1 VAFLSLSSG
10 VDGVFVGGN
19 GGPGGSGGPGGEGG
33 AGGNGFGFRVITREG
48 TDRTGFVGGVGAE
61 VKLSPQVGAGV
72 EALYYAFDRGRGDF
86 NIRNLETLHDFVTVS
101 GRLTFY
107 FNDSDTPH
115 ASSAPVSF
123 PSDPWAGFYVG
134 GHIGALHNMSDRSID
149 SVALANGEPGSA
161 GVRGIDAGGGGGGAV
176 AFAGLQRNAA
186 IMGGAHIGYNWHSP
200 ALLLGAEADADASSN
215 DSNRYFGSVRGR
227 LGWTNRDYLFYGT
240 AGIAV
245 VRDESF
251 SGIFAENGGPGGNGG
266 VVATAPGAAGGPGG
280 RALAFGADDTR
291 VGFVI
296 GAGLETQ
303 LSNRVSA
310 GLEGLYYAFQNR
322 TNSPLLP
329 DGGRAFVAGNDAND
343 AFVVRTRFS
352 FALQP

>member
-1 VAFLSLSSG
+1 M
-10 VDGVFVGGN
+10 
-19 GGPGGSGGPGGEGG
+19 
-33 AGGNGFGFRVITREG
+33 
-48 TDRTGFVGGVGAE
+48 
-61 VKLSPQVGAGV
+61 
-72 EALYYAFDRGRGDF
+72 
-86 NIRNLETLHDFVTVS
+86 
-101 GRLTFY
+101 
-107 FNDSDTPH
+107 
-115 ASSAPVSF
+115 
-123 PSDPWAGFYVG
+123 
-134 GHIGALHNMSDRSID
+134 GALHNPSDRSIE

-186 IMGGAHIGYNWHSP
+186 IMGGGHIGYNWHTQG
-200 ALLLGAEADADASSN
+200 LLFGAEADADASSN

-251 SGIFAENGGPGGNGG
+251 SAIFAENGGPGENGG
-266 VVATAPGAAGGPGG
+266 MVAAAPGGAGGTGG

-296 GAGLETQ
+296 GAGLEAQ
-303 LSNRVSA
+303 LSKRVSA
-310 GLEGLYYAFQNR
+310 GLEGLYYALQDG

-329 DGGRAFVAGNDAND
+329 DSGRAFVAGNDTSD